1 MGVIQVSDRP
11 ASRSFYAVAGRFL
24 FIESFDLELAN
35 LIETLFAG
43 WQLTPV
49 SFPEGSPDIRIEF
62 YCGDSTPHIPPN
74 LDRFETAHGGQCYA
88 GRNEFYLA
96 VGDALMHLENGAPVS
111 VRVWFDELPA
121 PGDPMLARV
130 SSFAACAALRRFGIF
145 ELHSAGMVHP
155 ESEKGVLIVGP
166 SGRGKSTLAVQL
178 AMAGWPYLSDDELL
192 LSLVDGEVE
201 VRAFRSFFAVNQAS
215 AAGIASSNKALKTC
229 FEPDAVFTSGRWPK
243 ASPGVLLFTNVS
255 GERNTQLR
263 KLTQAESMTRL
274 IRACP
279 WATYDRSIASANLE
293 VLSRLARQ
301 TSAFDLY
308 AGRDLLTPG
317 FASGLLSNVTG
328 LDSEGSPDATAL
340 RY

>member
-1 MGVIQVSDRP
+1 MEVIQVPDRP
-11 ASRSFYAVAGRFL
+11 VSQSFYAVAGRL
-24 FIESFDLELAN
+24 MFIESFDLELTN

-43 WQLTPV
+43 WQLTPI

-62 YCGDSTPHIPPN
+62 HCGDSPPQIPSD
-74 LDRFETAHGGQCYA
+74 LDRFETAYDGQCYA
-88 GRNEFYLA
+88 GRDEFYLA
-96 VGDALMHLENGAPVS
+96 VGNALMHLENCAPVS
-111 VRVWFDELPA
+111 VRIWFEGLPA

-155 ESEKGVLIVGP
+155 ESEKGVLIIGP

-201 VRAFRSFFAVNQAS
+201 VRGFRSFFAVNGAA
-215 AAGIASSNKALKTC
+215 AAGIASSNEASKTC

-243 ASPGVLLFTNVS
+243 ASPGVLLFTSVS
-255 GERNTQLR
+255 GERNTHLR
-263 KLTQAESMTRL
+263 KLTQAESMARL

-279 WATYDRSIASANLE
+279 WATYDRSIAGANLE

-301 TSAFDLY
+301 TRAFDLQ

-317 FASGLLSNVTG
+317 YASDLLSQYTG
-328 LDSEGSPDATAL
+328 LN
-340 RY
+340 